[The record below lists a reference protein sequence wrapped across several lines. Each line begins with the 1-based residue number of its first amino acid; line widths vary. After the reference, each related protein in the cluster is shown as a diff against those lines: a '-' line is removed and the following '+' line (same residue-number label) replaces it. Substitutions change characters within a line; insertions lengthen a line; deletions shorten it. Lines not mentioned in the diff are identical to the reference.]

1 MLEPVLLGAHSALET
16 VHSLTG
22 TPWALTLPLSALLV
36 RLTLVLPFTIYQRK
50 LLRRQLSLAP
60 LTLGW
65 SHVIKKQTYM
75 EVGHKGPE
83 KATAIMNKNVKAK
96 QNEILKRWGC
106 QRWKTAA
113 IPFAQLPIWLA
124 MTETLR
130 RMCGTS
136 EGLFGMFIHRLEEFG
151 LMRSDSPTST
161 TDSIVDDL
169 ISTAGPQTLVQEAG
183 FANGGILWFPD
194 LLVADPHIALP
205 FILSATMLLN
215 IFGKTRLNQQ
225 GPRSQWQ
232 VRLQRSLGVVA
243 LVVGPLTMHVPS
255 GMLVYWI
262 SSASL
267 GYLQAIVLDQVT
279 PLPKGVHQL
288 KPKAPLMGPDGML
301 NTSIPEKIKST

>member
-1 MLEPVLLGAHSALET
+1 
-16 VHSLTG
+16 
-22 TPWALTLPLSALLV
+22 
-36 RLTLVLPFTIYQRK
+36 
-50 LLRRQLSLAP
+50 
-60 LTLGW
+60 
-65 SHVIKKQTYM
+65 M

-83 KATAIMNKNVKAK
+83 KATAVMNKSVKAK

-106 QRWKTAA
+106 QRWKTST

-130 RMCGTS
+130 RMCGTT
-136 EGLFGMFIHRLEEFG
+136 EGLMGMFVHRLKDLGF
-151 LMRSDSPTST
+151 LRSDSATAT
-161 TDSIVDDL
+161 TDAVVDDL
-169 ISTAGPQTLVQEAG
+169 ISSAGAQTLVQEAS

-215 IFGKTRLNQQ
+215 IFGKTRLSQQ
-225 GPRSQWQ
+225 GPQSKWQ
-232 VRLQRSLGVVA
+232 VRLQRSLGLVA

-267 GYLQAIVLDQVT
+267 GYLQAVVLDQVS
-279 PLPKGVHQL
+279 PLPKAVRQL
-288 KPKAPLMGPDGML
+288 KPKAPLMALDGTL
-301 NTSIPEKIKST
+301 NTSVPQDSKST